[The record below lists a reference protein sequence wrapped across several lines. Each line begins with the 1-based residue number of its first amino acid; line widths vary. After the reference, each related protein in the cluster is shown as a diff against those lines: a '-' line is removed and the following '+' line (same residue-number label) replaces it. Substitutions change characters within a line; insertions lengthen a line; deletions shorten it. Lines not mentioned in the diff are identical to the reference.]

1 MVVGRT
7 LWDFVIEVIRMPG
20 FGMVLIALLI
30 LLEVILILILV
41 LVHNGL
47 IGIKISY
54 GGLGLEL
61 YNLAR
66 LKA

>member
-1 MVVGRT
+1 
-7 LWDFVIEVIRMPG
+7 MPG
-20 FGMVLIALLI
+20 FGIVLIALLI
-30 LLEVILILILV
+30 LLEIILILILV

-47 IGIKISY
+47 IGIKFSY

-61 YNLAR
+61 CSLAW

>member
-1 MVVGRT
+1 
-7 LWDFVIEVIRMPG
+7 MPG
-20 FGMVLIALLI
+20 FGIVLIALLI

-47 IGIKISY
+47 ICIKFSY

-61 YNLAR
+61 CNLAWLR
-66 LKA
+66 A